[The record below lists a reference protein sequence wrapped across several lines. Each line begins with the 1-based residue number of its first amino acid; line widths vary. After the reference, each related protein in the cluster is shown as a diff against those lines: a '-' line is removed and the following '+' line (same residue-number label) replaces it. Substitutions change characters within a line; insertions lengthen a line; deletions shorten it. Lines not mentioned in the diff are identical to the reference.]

1 MSDKNKAL
9 QSLIINSPFEAPAQH
24 WEQAAAGKG
33 LVLQQGRRPAHRQG
47 QQQAQPGGER
57 RLTQAKDHHLAQVG
71 ILPQGGG
78 LQRGLGQ
85 QGNQRP
91 QPHGQQQAGGKAAG

>member
-33 LVLQQGRRPAHRQG
+33 LVLQQGRRPAGYELYDTRNNT
-47 QQQAQPGGER
+47 R
-57 RLTQAKDHHLAQVG
+57 RVVPLNMV
-71 ILPQGGG
+71 
-78 LQRGLGQ
+78 
-85 QGNQRP
+85 NQIRTRVDDWR
-91 QPHGQQQAGGKAAG
+91 AARARTPSTSVSSKPSRL